1 MEPTEHIS
9 NESDD
14 GEIKAATPYNLN
26 AYIYTCTGTY
36 CSCTIGKGG
45 GGVRAVQPPPPFAD
59 SNNSRTPL
67 LEKFSGSGHAAGAFD
82 TFEILLIFLSQWCI
96 YLVNYMYTACI
107 VLSKL
112 IIIYMNLFIWFRLM
126 LHSTSRLHRKTY

>member
-82 TFEILLIFLSQWCI
+82 TFEILLIFLSQ
-96 YLVNYMYTACI
+96 
-107 VLSKL
+107 
-112 IIIYMNLFIWFRLM
+112 
-126 LHSTSRLHRKTY
+126 